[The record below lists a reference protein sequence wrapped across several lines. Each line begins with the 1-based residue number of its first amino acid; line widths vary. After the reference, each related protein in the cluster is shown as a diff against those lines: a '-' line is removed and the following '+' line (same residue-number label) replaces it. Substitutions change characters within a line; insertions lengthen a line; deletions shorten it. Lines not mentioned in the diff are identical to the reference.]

1 MSSIRGIVKDIII
14 VATCVAVIWIGLT
27 AYFGAQNPFYVV
39 SSGSMYPELAMHDII
54 VISGYALFE
63 DVKIGDIIVFD
74 RPKDHDKVIVHRV
87 VAVVDDDPLTLR
99 TKGDNNQN
107 SIVGTDYP
115 ITEEEYKGTVVE
127 IGDHF
132 GTGQTHVIPQIGYIT
147 KILQPPINYIIIVVI
162 IGIMIIREIVKRQKK
177 ALVKQAKTESVI
189 KRLPFVK
196 PEKTPSH
203 RIKRYHNEPKYK
215 EWFDKMRGL
224 KPIYEVL
231 GITLLEYKEIQN
243 DLLKEKESQ
252 EKKSTEKLGEEKPK
266 HDIDSLLDELKRDAE
281 KTKIDNN

>member
-14 VATCVAVIWIGLT
+14 VAICVAVIWIGLT

-115 ITEEEYKGTVVE
+115 ITEEEYKGTV
-127 IGDHF
+127 I
-132 GTGQTHVIPQIGYIT
+132 HVIPQVGYIT
-147 KILQPPINYIIIVVI
+147 KILQPPINYIIIAVI
-162 IGIMIIREIVKRQKK
+162 IGIMIIRQISKNKAGKHYEQVK
-177 ALVKQAKTESVI
+177 AE
-189 KRLPFVK
+189 
-196 PEKTPSH
+196 PEKIEADLSWLD
-203 RIKRYHNEPKYK
+203 NYK
-215 EWFDKMRGL
+215 NASKDF
-224 KPIYEVL
+224 
-231 GITLLEYKEIQN
+231 TT
-243 DLLKEKESQ
+243 Q
-252 EKKSTEKLGEEKPK
+252 EKKSPEKPEENTKSEGIPEFFLDREKESEEKK
-266 HDIDSLLDELKRDAE
+266 
-281 KTKIDNN
+281 

>member
-14 VATCVAVIWIGLT
+14 VATCVAVVWIGLT

-54 VISGYALFE
+54 VISGHAPFE

-87 VAVVDDDPLTLR
+87 VAYVDDDPLTLR

-115 ITEEEYKGTVVE
+115 ITEEEYKGTV
-127 IGDHF
+127 I
-132 GTGQTHVIPQIGYIT
+132 HVIPQVGYIT

-162 IGIMIIREIVKRQKK
+162 IGIMIIRQIAKNKK
-177 ALVKQAKTESVI
+177 ASTEQMKTESEI
-189 KRLPFVK
+189 DFDELKRA
-196 PEKTPSH
+196 EYT
-203 RIKRYHNEPKYK
+203 EPKD
-215 EWFDKMRGL
+215 F
-224 KPIYEVL
+224 V
-231 GITLLEYKEIQN
+231 T
-243 DLLKEKESQ
+243 Q

-266 HDIDSLLDELKRDAE
+266 HDIDSLLDDLKRDAG
-281 KTKIDNN
+281 KTKIDDN

>member
-14 VATCVAVIWIGLT
+14 VAICIAVIWIGLT

-54 VISGYALFE
+54 VISGHALFE

-115 ITEEEYKGTVVE
+115 ITEEEYKGTV
-127 IGDHF
+127 I
-132 GTGQTHVIPQIGYIT
+132 HVIPQVGYIT
-147 KILQPPINYIIIVVI
+147 KILQPPINYIIIAVI
-162 IGIMIIREIVKRQKK
+162 IGIMIIRQIAKNKK
-177 ALVKQAKTESVI
+177 VSTEQMKTESEI
-189 KRLPFVK
+189 KDNNESQPN
-196 PEKTPSH
+196 EKMDGGLSWLDD
-203 RIKRYHNEPKYK
+203 YK
-215 EWFDKMRGL
+215 NASKDF
-224 KPIYEVL
+224 
-231 GITLLEYKEIQN
+231 TT
-243 DLLKEKESQ
+243 Q
-252 EKKSTEKLGEEKPK
+252 EKKSTEKPEENTKSEGIPEFFLDREKESEEKK
-266 HDIDSLLDELKRDAE
+266 
-281 KTKIDNN
+281 